1 MKKTTDPLLL
11 MKEAQANISI
21 AIAYPS
27 RIPSPPKSTKQER
40 RGIFCRASWGMDYH
54 HVLRDKL
61 NKLMEFI
68 QTKIP
73 EVQYKIMV
81 DTGELSDRA
90 VAERA
95 GRSEERRVGRE
106 D

>member
-27 RIPSPPKSTKQER
+27 RIPSPPKSTKEER

-54 HVLRDKL
+54 HVLRDRL
-61 NKLMEFI
+61 EKLMEFI
-68 QTKIP
+68 QLKVP
-73 EVQYKIMV
+73 EVQCKIMV
-81 DTGELSDRA
+81 DTGKMRDSTVGEG
-90 VAERA
+90 A
-95 GRSEERRVGRE
+95 GMGYSGK
-106 D
+106 DTH